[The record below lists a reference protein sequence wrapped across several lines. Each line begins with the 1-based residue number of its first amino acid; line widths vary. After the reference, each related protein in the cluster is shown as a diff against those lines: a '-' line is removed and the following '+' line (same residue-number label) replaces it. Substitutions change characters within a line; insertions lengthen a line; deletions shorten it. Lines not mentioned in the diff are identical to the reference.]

1 MKEIYSNVNIVG
13 GGLIGAATAISLCK
27 LGYNITILEK
37 NPAYKFGNNH
47 LDKRTVAISEGTKLF
62 LNKINVWGELSK
74 YAEPINKIKIIDR
87 ESTNT
92 LNFDNERRNSNLGY
106 IIKNKKLLDVL
117 YRIILDEKKIKIFN
131 KNLISHIKQN
141 DQKIYVETQRHKIIS
156 DLNVAADG
164 KNSQTREILK
174 TNFYKKNYNKMAI
187 VINFS
192 HSINHKNTAYEFFYK
207 DGPLA
212 ILPMKSENN
221 KNVSSIVWTNN
232 NEYSNSLN
240 KLSDERLR
248 IILNDKIEKYIGKVL
263 KIYSK
268 QLFPLSAHLNVKFY
282 DNKTIYVGDS
292 AHSFHP
298 IAGQGWNLGMK
309 DIENLYEICLDY
321 RRLGIEIGN
330 DNFCKKYHNN
340 TFYRA
345 YSLYQVT
352 DKLDNLFQ
360 QNSHI
365 LNFARSVGINI
376 IQKNNYI
383 KNAISDF
390 AMGFN

>member
-1 MKEIYSNVNIVG
+1 MKELYSNVNIVG

-27 LGYNITILEK
+27 LGYSITILEK
-37 NPAYKFGNNH
+37 NPTYKFGNNH

-87 ESTNT
+87 VSTNI

-131 KNLISHIKQN
+131 NNLISRIQKN
-141 DQKIYVETQRHKIIS
+141 DQKIHIETQRHKIIS
-156 DLNVAADG
+156 DLNIAADG
-164 KNSQTREILK
+164 KNSQIREILK
-174 TNFYKKNYNKMAI
+174 TNLYKKNYNKKAI

-192 HSINHKNTAYEFFYK
+192 HSKNHENTAYEFFYK

-232 NEYSNSLN
+232 NDYSNSLN
-240 KLSDERLR
+240 KLPDERLR
-248 IILNDKIEKYIGKVL
+248 IILNEKIEKYIGNVL

-330 DNFCKKYHNN
+330 LNFCKKYHNN